1 MENIPIYV
9 KVDKYKEVVDVLN
22 AINAKLQ
29 AIDKTI
35 ERVNQ
40 LKSQEDLQLQS
51 WSENLTDIK
60 GRLDKINKAFYD

>member
-35 ERVNQ
+35 ERINQ
-40 LKSQEDLQLQS
+40 LKSQEDLQLQA
-51 WSENLTDIK
+51 WGENLSDVRARIE
-60 GRLDKINKAFYD
+60 KINKAFYE